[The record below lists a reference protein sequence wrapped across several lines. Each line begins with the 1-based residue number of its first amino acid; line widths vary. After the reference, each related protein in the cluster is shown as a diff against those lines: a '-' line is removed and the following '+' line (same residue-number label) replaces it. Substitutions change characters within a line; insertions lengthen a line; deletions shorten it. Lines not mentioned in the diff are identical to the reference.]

1 MPRTRRQRR
10 QPDPAIHVI
19 DDDTSTT
26 PPLPLIATGPP
37 AAMSTDDAS
46 SAIAT
51 ADTVSGMDFIN
62 VPPPS
67 FSGRSTDDA
76 FAFTKAFERYVD
88 WKGVS
93 DDNRKRALFAVLL
106 RDNAGTWYDT
116 MADADKASYTALR
129 AAFNKRYLSTDAIK
143 RRSARDLF
151 TKKQATSETVDD
163 YVASVRRHALLI
175 GANDEIVKYA
185 LLWGL
190 KPHISAIVTQQH
202 ADTIDQIVDAARL
215 AELTSDNAPA
225 AAADST
231 IILDEIAD
239 LKAEIRR
246 IGRERERE
254 RVNAVGPSRSPT
266 PEQRHVSFTDSKRR
280 PPTPEA
286 RYYNRAA
293 SGEIQGRLRA
303 PPSMNVQQQYAR
315 NQYCY
320 RCGRQNC
327 AGQPNICNA
336 YGKQCFSCG
345 KFNHVARVCRAA
357 QATPSNRPHIRQ

>member
-1 MPRTRRQRR
+1 
-10 QPDPAIHVI
+10 
-19 DDDTSTT
+19 
-26 PPLPLIATGPP
+26 
-37 AAMSTDDAS
+37 MSTDDTS
-46 SAIAT
+46 PAT
-51 ADTVSGMDFIN
+51 AAAATVSGMDFIN

-76 FAFTKAFERYVD
+76 FAFMKAFERYVD

-106 RDNAGTWYDT
+106 RDNAGAWYDT
-116 MADADKASYTALR
+116 ITDTDKASYTSLR
-129 AAFNKRYLSTDAIK
+129 AAFDKRYLSTDAVK

-175 GANDEIVKYA
+175 GANEEIVKYA

-190 KPHISAIVTQQH
+190 KPHISAIVTQQR
-202 ADTIDQIVDAARL
+202 ADTVEQIVEAARL
-215 AELTSDNAPA
+215 AELTSDNTPA
-225 AAADST
+225 AAADNT

-246 IGRERERE
+246 IGRERER
-254 RVNAVGPSRSPT
+254 VNTVGLSRSPT
-266 PEQRHVSFTDSKRR
+266 PEQRRVSFTDNKRR
-280 PPTPEA
+280 SPTPEA

-293 SGEIQGRLRA
+293 SGESQGRLRA
-303 PPSMNVQQQYAR
+303 PPSMYVQQQYTG

-320 RCGRQNC
+320 RCGRHNC
-327 AGQPNICNA
+327 SGQRDICNA
-336 YGKQCFSCG
+336 YGKKCFSCG
-345 KFNHVARVCRAA
+345 RFNHVARVCRAA
-357 QATPSNRPHIRQ
+357 QATPSNRPHVQQ